1 MDTDQPAA
9 APPQPATPAANRP
22 AAASGF
28 APALRRAGG
37 PVARWFARRRLSW
50 SGMLGALLGLA
61 AAMTPSLLPRPTLY
75 LGLIA
80 GVGTAAGYGL
90 GVLVAW
96 IVRRTGLPLPP
107 VRVRRA
113 AWRVLAWVGPVL
125 AVVVVVVGA
134 GWQNDVRELV
144 GEQRRPSSWF
154 LVGVIAFLVGLGLIA
169 LGRALRRLSRR
180 IARLLGRWVP
190 APAAS
195 LLGVVLVAL
204 LVYWL
209 AAGVLFRVV
218 VDVADSVY
226 AGTNAGTDEG
236 VEPVT
241 SDLRSGSP
249 ASAVSWDSLG
259 RQGRTFVAGGPTT
272 AEIGDVTGQAAVEP
286 IRVYAG
292 LDSAGD
298 AAGRADLVVQELE
311 RTGAFDRSVLV
322 VAGATGTGWTE
333 PQQMAALEYLW
344 GGDTAIATMQYS
356 FLPSWISFLVDADRA
371 TEAGRLLFDAV
382 HEAWSALP
390 EDDRPQL
397 VSYGLSLGSFAAQA
411 PFGSVG
417 DLATRVDGALYV
429 GTPNFT
435 PLWRTITDDR
445 DTGSPEWQPV
455 LDDGQTVR
463 FASDGADLTDLPG
476 DWDAPRVAYLQ
487 HASDPVVWWSWD
499 LLARQPDWLAEPRGP
514 DVSGRVR
521 WFPLITFVQV
531 TVDQFFGVS
540 VPDGH
545 GHNYASQVV
554 AAWADVTEPPG
565 WTDADLADLQSLID
579 ETLELPSLPGADV
592 G

>member
-1 MDTDQPAA
+1 MTVDAA
-9 APPQPATPAANRP
+9 RVPRTPDARTPARR
-22 AAASGF
+22 
-28 APALRRAGG
+28 ALDTARRAGG
-37 PVARWFARRRLSW
+37 PVARWFGRRALSW
-50 SGMLGALLGLA
+50 SGMLGALVGLA

-75 LGLIA
+75 LGVVA
-80 GVGTAAGYGL
+80 GVGTVLGYGV

-96 IVRRTGLPLPP
+96 VVRRTGVPLPP
-107 VRVRRA
+107 VRARRV
-113 AWRVLAWVGPVL
+113 AWRVLAWLGPAL

-134 GWQNDVRELV
+134 QWQDDVRALV
-144 GEQRRPSSWF
+144 GQPRQTSSAL
-154 LVGVIAFLVGLGLIA
+154 LVGVIACAVGLA
-169 LGRALRRLSRR
+169 LLALARALHRLSRR
-180 IARLLGRWVP
+180 VARLLGRWVP
-190 APAAS
+190 APVAS
-195 LLGVVLVAL
+195 LAGVVVVTL

-226 AGTNAGTDEG
+226 AGSNAETDEG

-241 SDLRSGSP
+241 SPLRSGSP
-249 ASAVSWDSLG
+249 ESVVTWDSLG
-259 RQGRTFVAGGPTT
+259 RQGRTFVAGGPSTT
-272 AEIGDVTGQAAVEP
+272 QIATVTRETAVEP

-292 LDSAGD
+292 LDSAGTAD
-298 AAGRADLVVQELE
+298 ERAALVVEELE
-311 RTGAFDRSVLV
+311 RTGAFDREVLV

-344 GGDTAIATMQYS
+344 GGDTAIATIQYS
-356 FLPSWISFLVDADRA
+356 FLPSWISFLVDAERA
-371 TEAGRLLFDAV
+371 TDAGRELFDAV
-382 HEAWSALP
+382 HARWSELP

-417 DLATRVDGALYV
+417 DLTARVDGALYV

-435 PLWRTITDDR
+435 PLWQTVTRGR
-445 DTGSPEWQPV
+445 DAGSPEWQPV
-455 LDDGQTVR
+455 VDDGEAVRFGADAADLDDL
-463 FASDGADLTDLPG
+463 GAG
-476 DWDAPRVAYLQ
+476 WDVPRVAYLQ

-499 LLARQPDWLAEPRGP
+499 LLTREPDWLAEPRGP

-521 WFPLITFVQV
+521 WFPVITFLQV

-545 GHNYASQVV
+545 GHNYASQIVG
-554 AAWADVTEPPG
+554 AWSDVTQPPG
-565 WTDADLADLQSLID
+565 WTAEDLAALQLLID
-579 ETLELPSLPGADV
+579 ASLDVPTLPGATV

>member
-1 MDTDQPAA
+1 MDTDQPTA
-9 APPQPATPAANRP
+9 APPRPPASAGTRPPAER
-22 AAASGF
+22 GLV
-28 APALRRAGG
+28 PALRRAGG
-37 PVARWFARRRLSW
+37 PFARWFARRRLSW

-80 GVGTAAGYGL
+80 GVGTALGYGL

-96 IVRRTGLPLPP
+96 VVRRTGLPLPP
-107 VRVRRA
+107 ARVRSA

-134 GWQNDVRELV
+134 EWQNDVRELV
-144 GEQRRPSSWF
+144 GEPRRTSSWF
-154 LVGVIAFLVGLGLIA
+154 LVGAIAFLVGLGLIA
-169 LGRALRRLSRR
+169 FGRALRRLSRR

-249 ASAVSWDSLG
+249 ASAVPWDSLG

-272 AEIGDVTGQAAVEP
+272 AEIGDVTGAVAVEP

-292 LDSAGD
+292 LDSADD

-371 TEAGRLLFDAV
+371 SEAGRVLFDAV

-417 DLATRVDGALYV
+417 DLTTRVDGALYV

-435 PLWRTITDDR
+435 PLWCTITDDR
-445 DTGSPEWQPV
+445 DAGSPEWQPLV
-455 LDDGQTVR
+455 DDGETVR
-463 FASDGADLTDLPG
+463 FASDGTDLGDLPG
-476 DWDAPRVAYLQ
+476 DWGAPRVAYLQ

-499 LLARQPDWLAEPRGP
+499 LIAQQPDWLAEPRGP

-521 WFPLITFVQV
+521 WFPLLTFVQV

-579 ETLELPSLPGADV
+579 ETLELPTLPGADV